1 MDSAPQMNEQL
12 SVSFLTNTLH
22 ASLPDLRQRYGL
34 RDVWLFGS
42 VVRGE
47 ASPDSDLDVLVTFDN
62 QHLSLLEFIQL
73 EQELSDLLQIKV
85 DLIERDT
92 LKPAIGKEILRE
104 AIAV

>member
-1 MDSAPQMNEQL
+1 MNEQF
-12 SVSFLTNTLH
+12 SLTALTDTLQ
-22 ASLPDLRQRYGL
+22 AALPDLRQRYGL
-34 RDVWLFGS
+34 NDVWLFGS

-47 ASPDSDLDVLVTFDN
+47 ATLDSDLDVLVTFDN

-73 EQELSDLLQIKV
+73 EQELSDLLKVKV

-92 LKPAIGKEILRE
+92 LKPTIGKEILRE

>member
-12 SVSFLTNTLH
+12 SVSLLTNTLN

-73 EQELSDLLQIKV
+73 EQELSDLLQVQV

-92 LKPAIGKEILRE
+92 LKPTIGKEILRE

>member
-1 MDSAPQMNEQL
+1 MNNLQQTEQSSL
-12 SVSFLTNTLH
+12 ALFTNILQ

-34 RDVWLFGS
+34 SAVWLFGS

-73 EQELSDLLQIKV
+73 EQELSDLLQVKV

-92 LKPAIGKEILRE
+92 LKPTIGQEILRE

>member
-1 MDSAPQMNEQL
+1 MKPAPQMNEQ
-12 SVSFLTNTLH
+12 SSITLFANALQ

-73 EQELSDLLQIKV
+73 EQELSELLQVKI

-92 LKPAIGKEILRE
+92 LKPTIGKEILRE

>member
-1 MDSAPQMNEQL
+1 MEPAPQMNEQSSINL
-12 SVSFLTNTLH
+12 FTDTLH
-22 ASLPDLRQRYGL
+22 AALPDLRQRYGL

-47 ASPDSDLDVLVTFDN
+47 ASPGSDLDVLVTFDN

-73 EQELSDLLQIKV
+73 EQELSDLLQVKV

-92 LKPAIGKEILRE
+92 LKPTIGQEILRE

>member
-1 MDSAPQMNEQL
+1 MNTSSPMNEQL
-12 SVSFLTNTLH
+12 SPSVLTETLQ
-22 ASLPDLRQRYGL
+22 AALPALRQQYGL
-34 RDVWLFGS
+34 SDVWLFGS

-73 EQELSDLLQIKV
+73 EQELSDLLQVKV

-92 LKPAIGKEILRE
+92 LKPTIGKEILRE

>member
-1 MDSAPQMNEQL
+1 MKLAPQMNEQSSIAL
-12 SVSFLTNTLH
+12 FANILQ

-73 EQELSDLLQIKV
+73 EQELSELLQVKV

-92 LKPAIGKEILRE
+92 LKPTIGKEILRE